1 MLLMSRG
8 LAFGVLSLVLLSG
21 VVGQPAVTNGEYSL
35 VEQIVSAAMLFVF
48 FVLSDVVILKI
59 IMQKLRSGFKWSRH
73 DLMSFAVANVVYIAG
88 VVLFS

>member
-59 IMQKLRSGFKWSRH
+59 IMQKT
-73 DLMSFAVANVVYIAG
+73 
-88 VVLFS
+88 